1 MTEVLYCP
9 INNELLLFTGV
20 FLTHENVMT
29 IYGYAN
35 KKMKEV
41 NSKNLVHIG
50 WL

>member
-9 INNELLLFTGV
+9 VNNELLLFTGV
-20 FLTHENVMT
+20 FLTHDNIMT
-29 IYGYAN
+29 IYVYSH

-41 NSKNLVHIG
+41 DSSTLVHIG